1 MFILHNFLTY
11 TLSFQN
17 IMWFAKNSLFF
28 LFFTFILLSP
38 SQSSVWAE
46 KKCYI
51 VYLGSHHHDEGVTE
65 ADFDRVTDTH
75 HEFLQSYLG
84 SYEKA
89 KESMIYSYTRNIN
102 GFAAILDE
110 KEAFDIAEHPNVV
123 SVLLNRRR
131 KLHTT
136 HSWEFMSMEH
146 NGVAPTGSILRK
158 ARYGEDTIIGNLDSG
173 VWPED
178 PSFGDDGIGPIPS
191 RWKGTCQGDNLSIGF
206 HCNRKLIGAM
216 YFNKGF
222 LADAGPNAKYNKTLM
237 NTVRDYHGHGS
248 HTLSIAG
255 GNFVSG
261 ANVFG
266 FGNGTAKGGSPKARV
281 AAYKVCWPQTIGHAC
296 YDADIVAAFDMAIN
310 DGVDVLSISIGNK
323 DPQQYFKD
331 GLSIAA
337 FHAVKKGITVVCS
350 GGNSGP
356 NPGSVTNIAP
366 WILTVAA
373 STLDRE
379 FYNSVSLLDGQ
390 SFKGGSFSSTLPE
403 TKFYPLISAADAK
416 LDQASVENAS
426 ICSNGTID
434 PKKVR
439 GKILVCVG
447 GIFAGIEESL
457 VALQAGAVGMI
468 LCNDEFGG
476 SDIANDDV
484 HFLPT
489 SQITY
494 EDGISVFS
502 YLNSTN
508 NPQGY
513 IHPPITKL
521 NKQPA
526 PTMADFSS
534 RGPNRITP
542 EILKP
547 DITAPGVDI
556 IAAYSQGI
564 SPTPRL
570 AFDKRRVPFITK
582 SGTSMSCPHV
592 AGIAGL
598 LKTLHPDWSPSAIKS
613 AIMTTA
619 RTRDNTARPIH
630 DHINAKA
637 TPFSYGSGHI
647 RPNRAMD
654 PGLVYDLSTNDY
666 LNFLCYLGY
675 NQTLIN
681 KFSDTHYRCE
691 DINIMDFNLPTITIP
706 KLNGSVTLSR
716 KVKNVGP
723 AGTYTAKARATAGV
737 SISVNPKKLEFYK
750 IGEEKSF
757 QLTLEVTRAGLA
769 TVFGGLTWSDGKH
782 YVRSPIVVGGVKG

>member
-1 MFILHNFLTY
+1 MWSAKP
-11 TLSFQN
+11 SF
-17 IMWFAKNSLFF
+17 FF
-28 LFFTFILLSP
+28 LFFTILLSLL
-38 SQSSVWAE
+38 QSSVLAE
-46 KKCYI
+46 KKTYI
-51 VYLGSHHHDEGVTE
+51 VYLGSHDHGEGVTE

-75 HEFLQSYLG
+75 HEFLQSYVG

-110 KEAFDIAEHPNVV
+110 NEASDIAEHPNVV
-123 SVLLNRRR
+123 SVLLNRGR

-136 HSWEFMSMEH
+136 RSWEFMSMEH
-146 NGVAPTGSILRK
+146 NGVAPTGSIFRK
-158 ARYGEDTIIGNLDSG
+158 ARYGEDTIIGNLDTG

-178 PSFGDDGIGPIPS
+178 PSFGDDGMGPVPS
-191 RWKGTCQGDNLSIGF
+191 RWKGICQGDDLSIGF
-206 HCNRKLIGAM
+206 RCNRKLIGAR
-216 YFNKGF
+216 YFNKGYF
-222 LADAGPNAKYNKTLM
+222 ADAGPNAKYNKTL
-237 NTVRDYHGHGS
+237 NTVRDYAGHGS
-248 HTLSIAG
+248 HTLSTIG

-281 AAYKVCWPQTIGHAC
+281 AAYKVCWPPVIKDEEC
-296 YDADIVAAFDMAIN
+296 YDADIIAAFDMAIH
-310 DGVDVLSISIGNK
+310 DGVDVLSLSLGS
-323 DPQQYFKD
+323 DAAEYFED

-337 FHAVKKGITVVCS
+337 FHAVKKGITVIAS
-350 GGNSGP
+350 AGNSGP
-356 NPGSVTNIAP
+356 KPGSVSNVAP

-379 FYNSVSLLDGQ
+379 FSASVSLLDGQ
-390 SFKGGSFSSTLPE
+390 SFKGASFSSPLPE
-403 TKFYPLISAADAK
+403 NKFYPLISAADAR
-416 LDQASVENAS
+416 LDEASVENAALC
-426 ICSNGTID
+426 INGTID
-434 PKKVR
+434 PKKVK
-439 GKILVCVG
+439 GKILVCLRGVN
-447 GIFAGIEESL
+447 ARIEKGL
-457 VALQAGAVGMI
+457 TALEAGAVGMI
-468 LCNDEFGG
+468 LCNDK
-476 SDIANDDV
+476 ANGNEIDNDP
-484 HFLPT
+484 HLLPA
-489 SQITY
+489 SHITY
-494 EDGISVFS
+494 EDGVAVFA
-502 YLNSTN
+502 YINSTK

-526 PTMADFSS
+526 PTMASFSS
-534 RGPNRITP
+534 RGPNTITP

-556 IAAYSQGI
+556 IAAFSEGI
-564 SPTPRL
+564 SPTEL
-570 AFDKRRVPFITK
+570 AIDKRRVPFMTM

-592 AGIAGL
+592 AGIVGL

-654 PGLVYDLSTNDY
+654 PGLVYELSTNDY
-666 LNFLCYLGY
+666 LNFLCFFGY
-675 NQTLIN
+675 NQTQI
-681 KFSDTHYRCE
+681 KMFSDAQYRCK
-691 DINIMDFNLPTITIP
+691 DINIMDFNYPTITIP
-706 KLNGSVTLSR
+706 KLYGSVTLSR

-723 AGTYTAKARATAGV
+723 AATYTAKIRAPAGV
-737 SISVNPKKLEFYK
+737 SISVKPEKLKFEK

-757 QLTLEVTRAGLA
+757 KLTVEVTRSGVA
-769 TVFGGLTWSDGKH
+769 TVFGGLTWTDGKH
-782 YVRSPIVVGGVKG
+782 HVNSPIVIGGVKE